1 MRRSVLLLLVLG
13 LVVPALPATAQ
24 TADLSD
30 YFSRAAKAEYS
41 GDQVLTC
48 RTPVGLRDSAAR
60 VAQKAGKIYV
70 TAGVDGAPTISAG
83 AGLLAASGPGGAAK
97 SIQIV
102 AATEPP
108 SGYKIAGVE
117 AVTYLDREASRV
129 SLSTGGKARVR
140 MTFDDATGAL
150 LRSETLNGD
159 GSVYCTT
166 RLTSFNP
173 ESPDVRVAN
182 EENLRKISRVS
193 DFADTTFPARLGGFR
208 RLDVYG
214 WNEVGQMAYYS
225 DGFFAFALYNVTGR
239 FSVDSVDRSPGVG
252 GKARELPALVPAG
265 DGNSGLGQQRRG
277 YGAPW
282 RLAPGPG
289 RHRFGRPARPDSA
302 KLVQS
307 DSFAPRKVSQWLLRW
322 G

>member
-1 MRRSVLLLLVLG
+1 MRRRSVLLVLCLSLL
-13 LVVPALPATAQ
+13 VPALPATAQ

-30 YFSRAAKAEYS
+30 YFSRAAGAEYS

-60 VAQKAGKIYV
+60 VAQKDGVIYV

-97 SIQIV
+97 SVQIA

-108 SGYKIAGVE
+108 SGYRIAGVE

-129 SLSTGGKARVR
+129 SLSTGGKTRVR

-166 RLTSFNP
+166 RLTSFIPGNP
-173 ESPDVRVAN
+173 NVRATNDVG
-182 EENLRKISRVS
+182 RKISRVS

-214 WNEVGQMAYYS
+214 WNDVGQMAYYS
-225 DGFFAFALYNVTGR
+225 DGFFAFALYNVAGR
-239 FSVDSVDRSPGVG
+239 FSVDSVAE
-252 GKARELPALVPAG
+252 AREWEGNLGSYQRWFRPGTVTLVWDSSAGGMALHGDLPLDLAANVLGGLPAPTQPNLL
-265 DGNSGLGQQRRG
+265 SRILSLLGR
-277 YGAPW
+277 
-282 RLAPGPG
+282 
-289 RHRFGRPARPDSA
+289 
-302 KLVQS
+302 
-307 DSFAPRKVSQWLLRW
+307 
-322 G
+322 